1 MNVTGQNADRAKQD
15 MAKKTATTTSDS
27 AAAPVKAA
35 KAAKAA
41 ATAKSSGSASVAV
54 GDSDTAIF
62 IGKGEQPAF
71 LTLALANRHGLVT
84 GATGTGKTVTLQVM
98 AEGFARAGVPVFAAD
113 IKGDLSGIAEV
124 GEAKDFLLSRAK
136 DMGLNF
142 QPDQFKTV
150 FWDVFGEMGHPVR
163 ATVSEMGPLLLSRM
177 MDLNDVQEG
186 VLNIAFRV
194 ADEQGLLLLDMKDLR
209 AILSHVAEHAD
220 ELTTQYGNVSKQT
233 VGTIQ
238 RQLLVLENQGGPKF
252 FGEPA
257 LQLKDL
263 MRLDPDGRGMVNI
276 LAADKLMQNPRLYAT
291 FLLWMLSEL
300 FEELPEV
307 GDLPKPKLVFFFDEA
322 HLLFNDAPKA
332 LLDKI
337 EQVVRLIRSKGVG
350 VYFVTQNPIDVPD
363 RVLAQLGNRV
373 QHALRAFTPRDQ
385 KAVAA
390 AAQTF
395 RPNPKLNTVQVIT
408 ELGKGEALVS
418 FLEGNGTPAMVER
431 VMIRP
436 PTARIGPITP
446 QERQAIIAASPVK
459 GKYDTAVDSESAY
472 EILQKRVA
480 DAAAPADGASGG
492 VLGQIGSIFGSIFGT
507 NTPRGKLTT
516 TQVIARNM
524 TRTVTNKVAGDVAAN
539 IGKSI
544 GGAAGGSIGRS
555 IVRGA
560 LGGLLRR

>member
-1 MNVTGQNADRAKQD
+1 
-15 MAKKTATTTSDS
+15 MASSDNKI
-27 AAAPVKAA
+27 A
-35 KAAKAA
+35 
-41 ATAKSSGSASVAV
+41 
-54 GDSDTAIF
+54 DSDEKIF
-62 IGKGEQPAF
+62 IGKGEEAAW
-71 LTLALANRHGLVT
+71 LTLGLANRHGLVT
-84 GATGTGKTVTLQVM
+84 GATGTGKTVSLQVM
-98 AEGFARAGVPVFAAD
+98 AEGFARAGVAVFAAD
-113 IKGDLSGIAEV
+113 IKGDLSGISEV
-124 GEAKDFLLSRAK
+124 GEAKDFIVKRAG
-136 DMGLNF
+136 DMGLSF
-142 QPDQFKTV
+142 QPDRFSTV
-150 FWDVFGEMGHPVR
+150 FWDVFGEQGHPVR

-186 VLNIAFRV
+186 VLNIAFKV

-209 AILSHVAEHAD
+209 AILSFIAEHAA

-238 RQLLVLENQGGPKF
+238 RQLLVLENQGGARF

-257 LQLKDL
+257 LALKDF
-263 MRLDPDGRGMVNI
+263 MRTDSDGRGMVNI
-276 LAADKLMQNPRLYAT
+276 LVADKLMQSPQLYAT

-300 FEELPEV
+300 FEQLPEA
-307 GDLPKPKLVFFFDEA
+307 GDPPKPKLVFFFDEA

-332 LLDKI
+332 LMDKI

-363 RVLAQLGNRV
+363 KVLAQLGNRV

-395 RPNPKLNTVQVIT
+395 RPNPKLNTAQVIM

-431 VMIRP
+431 IMIRP

-446 QERQAIIAASPVK
+446 DERKAIMDASPVK
-459 GKYDTAVDSESAY
+459 GKYDTTIDSESAY
-472 EILQKRVA
+472 EVLQKRVA
-480 DAAAPADGASGG
+480 GGAAAAGGSGG
-492 VLGQIGSIFGSIFGT
+492 GILGQIGAIVATIFGT
-507 NTPRGKLTT
+507 NVSRGRMSTGQL
-516 TQVIARNM
+516 IARSV
-524 TRTVTNKVAGDVAAN
+524 TRSVTNKVVGGVAADL
-539 IGKSI
+539 GKSV
-544 GGAAGGSIGRS
+544 GGSVGGSVGRAL
-555 IVRGA
+555 VRGA